1 MAESREVV
9 IEYDMLDFGEYML
22 GLGEYMLGM
31 CEYMHAFSEYMLKIS
46 PNYTA
51 TYLGLVTVS
60 TFHLLTSSTGKSY
73 QTGGSTASA
82 PEEHLL
88 DLASLT

>member
-1 MAESREVV
+1 M
-9 IEYDMLDFGEYML
+9 IEYNILDFGEYMH
-22 GLGEYMLGM
+22 GLSEYMLGM
-31 CEYMHAFSEYMLKIS
+31 CEYMHAFNEYMLKIS

-60 TFHLLTSSTGKSY
+60 TFHILTSS
-73 QTGGSTASA
+73 TGGSTASA
-82 PEEHLL
+82 SEEHLL

>member
-1 MAESREVV
+1 
-9 IEYDMLDFGEYML
+9 MLDFGEYMR

-31 CEYMHAFSEYMLKIS
+31 CEYMHAFNEYMLKIS

-60 TFHLLTSSTGKSY
+60 TFHILTSSTGESY

-82 PEEHLL
+82 SEEHLL

>member
-1 MAESREVV
+1 
-9 IEYDMLDFGEYML
+9 MLDFGEYMR

-31 CEYMHAFSEYMLKIS
+31 CGYMHAFNEYMLKIS

-60 TFHLLTSSTGKSY
+60 T
-73 QTGGSTASA
+73 
-82 PEEHLL
+82 
-88 DLASLT
+88 